1 MANMKMRAKLSEY
14 LRSKRIESGLTQAEV
29 ATRLGYTSPQFISNW
44 ERGLASP
51 PAFII
56 KDLAKIYQISADDLF
71 QRLLK
76 EVEASL
82 TMAYKKASK
91 RL

>member
-1 MANMKMRAKLSEY
+1 MKSRGKLSEY
-14 LRSKRIESGLTQAEV
+14 LKTKRIATGLTQSEV

-44 ERGLASP
+44 ERGVASP

-56 KDLAKIYQISADDLF
+56 KELAKIYQISADDLF
-71 QRLLK
+71 GRLMS

-82 TMAYKKASK
+82 VREFRTGSRKI
-91 RL
+91 